1 MLSKHFLQSIILE
14 KPPLPL
20 FPAFDDHQETPLKIR
35 VRVFPIKAIN
45 FAGLW
50 DFLCYI
56 EGVESK
62 MGSPLLHW
70 GCWEAR
76 CLSLRFEVVDHLSHP
91 ADSDL
96 IDLRDV
102 TFAVLHFSDAAQI
115 SYSFYDELV
124 LICRNI
130 SKYGTRSP
138 RGRVIPSPARMQ
150 NMTDCLRWGCYVTDV
165 DNKKQRRITKARM

>member
-1 MLSKHFLQSIILE
+1 MIINRAVCANKTFPVVNYLWKTIIAIDPCFWRPSGDSLQDSCPCLSSQSN
-14 KPPLPL
+14 K
-20 FPAFDDHQETPLKIR
+20 
-35 VRVFPIKAIN
+35 
-45 FAGLW
+45 
-50 DFLCYI
+50 LCQLI

-62 MGSPLLHW
+62 MGSPQLHRE
-70 GCWEAR
+70 CWEAR
-76 CLSLRFEVVDHLSHP
+76 CLSLRFEVVDQLSHP

-96 IDLRDV
+96 IDLSDV

-150 NMTDCLRWGCYVTDV
+150 NMTDFLRMLRHWSW
-165 DNKKQRRITKARM
+165 